1 KQRYARLIA
10 RALDDITSDPLSIGS
25 RERPELGDGII
36 ARHLSASAKGSGVSD
51 PRHIVFF
58 RIVGPTVDVLR
69 VLHDARDLQSYLDD
83 DELPTFDA

>member
-1 KQRYARLIA
+1 LAAENGTNSATGSSRDTSAQAR
-10 RALDDITSDPLSIGS
+10 
-25 RERPELGDGII
+25 
-36 ARHLSASAKGSGVSD
+36 KGSGLSD

-69 VLHDARDLQSYLDD
+69 VLHDARDLQRYLDD